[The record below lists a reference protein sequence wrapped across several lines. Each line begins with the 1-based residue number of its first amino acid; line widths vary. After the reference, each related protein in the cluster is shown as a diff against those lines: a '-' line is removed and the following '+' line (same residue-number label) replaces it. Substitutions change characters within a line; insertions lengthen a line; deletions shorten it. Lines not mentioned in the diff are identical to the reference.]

1 MTRGLAILGALL
13 CCVSGC
19 ISKADTTASNSNLGS
34 TSVAPDASSTGLNQ
48 VDLGADEPQAG
59 RTTQKPAALALSDN
73 VPKTEVISFDDLN
86 LGLEADVRFRNFML
100 GDKRAEDL
108 IDKRVNI
115 GGYISPT
122 DRLKGITDFI
132 LLRNLECKFG
142 PGGKADHLVHVLMK
156 EDAAA
161 DFTDK
166 VVYVEGTLKL
176 NPFHSSDGSA
186 TWSIYDLHGVSVSTT
201 PPQRL
206 R

>member
-1 MTRGLAILGALL
+1 MTRGFAIFGALL

-19 ISKADTTASNSNLGS
+19 ISKAETTASDSNLGS
-34 TSVAPDASSTGLNQ
+34 TSVVPDSSPTGVNQ
-48 VDLGADEPQAG
+48 VAFVADEPQFV
-59 RTTQKPAALALSDN
+59 RTTQKPSDLVTAN
-73 VPKTEVISFDDLN
+73 DVPKTEAISFDDLN
-86 LGLEADVRFRNFML
+86 LGLEADVRFRRFML
-100 GDKRAEDL
+100 ADKRAADL
-108 IDKRVNI
+108 IDKRVNL

-142 PGGKADHLVHVLMK
+142 PGGKADHLVHVLMR
-156 EDAAA
+156 EGTAA

-176 NPFHSSDGSA
+176 NPFHSADGSA

-201 PPQRL
+201 PPR
-206 R
+206 RIR

>member
-1 MTRGLAILGALL
+1 MIQTDYPSA
-13 CCVSGC
+13 
-19 ISKADTTASNSNLGS
+19 
-34 TSVAPDASSTGLNQ
+34 APDASPTGVNQ
-48 VDLGADEPQAG
+48 VGVGADEPQVV
-59 RTTQKPAALALSDN
+59 RTTQDPADLASPADA
-73 VPKTEVISFDDLN
+73 PKTEVISFDDLN
-86 LGLEADVRFRNFML
+86 LGLEADVRFREFML
-100 GDKRAEDL
+100 GDKPAVSL
-108 IDKRVNI
+108 NDKRVNI

-142 PGGKADHLVHVLMK
+142 PGGKADHLVHVLMDK
-156 EDAAA
+156 DAAA

-176 NPFHSSDGSA
+176 NPFHSPDGSA
-186 TWSIYDLHGVSVSTT
+186 TWSIYDLRGVSVSTT

>member
-1 MTRGLAILGALL
+1 MTRGLAILGAVL

-19 ISKADTTASNSNLGS
+19 ISKTETAASNSTVGGTS
-34 TSVAPDASSTGLNQ
+34 TAPDASPAGVNQ
-48 VDLGADEPQAG
+48 VASGPDEPQAG
-59 RTTQKPAALALSDN
+59 RTTQKPADPALSTD

-86 LGLEADVRFRNFML
+86 LGLEADVRFRTFML
-100 GDKRAEDL
+100 DDKRAQDL
-108 IDKRVNI
+108 MDKRVNL

-142 PGGKADHLVHVLMK
+142 PGGKADHLVHVLMN

-176 NPFHSSDGSA
+176 NPFHAPDGSA

-201 PPQRL
+201 PPHRL